1 MDSNNI
7 NSFGASNSYRYLSVM
22 SDGSLSKKTN
32 TDKYKLILKIIAI
45 IIAFGIILYIL
56 IEYKNFNSFLPDDIY
71 KTILENYDKLIIFA
85 DIINL
90 LTNYH
95 IFFICF
101 IIGFCVWNIYKSFI
115 HILGFISIGF
125 LVFCLKLI
133 FMKKPLIFNLDY
145 SKYNLSYDSLNKIC
159 SFTSEYECPSYRA
172 AYVVY
177 SYMSFISLLFKEKK
191 FRNKTISKIFCKI
204 FFSILCIFLNLS
216 LIILLQTT
224 LGSIIIGTGIGF
236 IAYLFMFSILKID
249 YDRNEQMLS
258 ILNFNIVY
266 YILIN
271 VAIVV
276 VILCLYFFIDID
288 DDEKDNF
295 KALCGET
302 SYYFKEL
309 NLETIFKSLIFFCN
323 LTMIICIKLQRKY
336 IFKSD
341 GAFLS
346 RNFNEE
352 EILEENNLMTQIKGV
367 ETLKFNTKT
376 VVKYLCKVLICL
388 GIALLSY
395 LLFEIFKYF
404 KDENYILFGIFT
416 YFIPTNILI
425 IFLFF
430 FSKWLFIYLDFEV
443 NTYSN

>member
-1 MDSNNI
+1 MDGFI
-7 NSFGASNSYRYLSVM
+7 NSPGNSNSYRYLSVV
-22 SDGSLSKKTN
+22 SEGSFPKKL
-32 TDKYKLILKIIAI
+32 KGAKCKLFLKIIAI
-45 IIAFGIILYIL
+45 LIALAIILYIL
-56 IEYKNFNSFLPDDIY
+56 IDYENFNSFLPEDLY
-71 KTILENYDKLIIFA
+71 KSILENYDNIIIFA
-85 DIINL
+85 EVINY

-95 IFFICF
+95 IFFIFF

-125 LVFCLKLI
+125 FVFSLKLM

-145 SKYNLSYDSLNKIC
+145 SKYNLSYDSLSTIC

-191 FRNKTISKIFCKI
+191 IRDKNIPKILFKI
-204 FFSILCIFLNLS
+204 FFSILCIFLNFS
-216 LIILLQTT
+216 LILLVQNTV
-224 LGSIIIGTGIGF
+224 GSIIIGSAIGF

-258 ILNFNIVY
+258 ILNFHIVY

-271 VAIVV
+271 IAIVI
-276 VILCLYFFIDID
+276 VILCLYLFIDID
-288 DDEKDNF
+288 DNEKDNF
-295 KALCGET
+295 QALCGET

-309 NLETIFKSLIFFCN
+309 NLETVFKSLIFFCN

-352 EILEENNLMTQIKGV
+352 EILEENNLVTQIKGV
-367 ETLKFNTKT
+367 ETLKFTTKN
-376 VVKYLCKVLICL
+376 VVKYLCRVLICL
-388 GIALLSY
+388 GVALCCY
-395 LLFEIFKYF
+395 LLFEVFKYVE
-404 KDENYILFGIFT
+404 DENYRLFGILT
-416 YFIPTNILI
+416 YLIPTNILI

-443 NTYSN
+443 YTYST

>member
-1 MDSNNI
+1 MEGYM
-7 NSFGASNSYRYLSVM
+7 NSPGHSTSYRYLSVL
-22 SDGSLSKKTN
+22 SEGSFPKKSKTAKW
-32 TDKYKLILKIIAI
+32 KLILKIIAI
-45 IIAFGIILYIL
+45 VIALGIILYIL
-56 IEYKNFNSFLPDDIY
+56 IDYENFNSFLPEDLY
-71 KTILENYDKLIIFA
+71 KNILENYDKIIIYA
-85 DIINL
+85 DVINY

-95 IFFICF
+95 VFFICF

-115 HILGFISIGF
+115 HIFGFISIGF
-125 LVFCLKLI
+125 FVFSLKLI
-133 FMKKPLIFNLDY
+133 FMKKPEIFNLDY
-145 SKYNLSYDSLNKIC
+145 SKYNLSYDSLNTIC

-191 FRNKTISKIFCKI
+191 IRDKNIPKIFCKV
-204 FFSILCIFLNLS
+204 FFSILCIFLNFS
-216 LIILLQTT
+216 LILLLQNT
-224 LGSIIIGTGIGF
+224 LGSIVIGSAIGF

-271 VAIVV
+271 IAIVV

-288 DDEKDNF
+288 DNERDNYQ
-295 KALCGET
+295 ALCGET
-302 SYYFKEL
+302 SYYFKEM
-309 NLETIFKSLIFFCN
+309 NLETVFKSLIFFCN

-352 EILEENNLMTQIKGV
+352 EILEENNLVTQIKGV
-367 ETLKFNTKT
+367 ETLKFNIKN
-376 VVKYLCKVLICL
+376 VVKYLCRVLICL
-388 GIALLSY
+388 GVALCCY
-395 LLFEIFKYF
+395 LLFEVFKYF
-404 KDENYILFGIFT
+404 KDENYTLFGIFT
-416 YFIPTNILI
+416 YFVPTNLLI

-443 NTYSN
+443 YTYST